1 MAAPKPKSPAPPE
14 DVRSLPNGDELFEL
28 DERRWEELVRM
39 PGVIVHRRDPDA
51 PLESFTPTVGVIE
64 GSMTIEDLLR
74 LLGRRDPQDDWLD
87 EGDDANA
94 DQDS

>member
-1 MAAPKPKSPAPPE
+1 MAAPKPKPSKLPE
-14 DVRSLPNGDELFEL
+14 DVWELPAADEPVEF
-28 DERRWEELVRM
+28 DERRWEELRQM

-51 PLESFTPTVGVIE
+51 PVELFVPTAGVIE

-87 EGDDANA
+87 EGEDG
-94 DQDS
+94 DSDLDS